1 MKNIKI
7 FIITLITISAN
18 GIFAQKKLDR
28 TKLPADKPAPVI
40 KIGKADNF
48 TLANGLKVYVVKN
61 TKLPRVAFNLII
73 DRDPIVEGNM
83 AGLTSAVGDLLSTG
97 TKNRTKDQYDE
108 ETDFIGASI
117 STSSTGVY
125 AASLKKHTEKLL
137 DLMSDVLLNPNF
149 TQVEL
154 DKLKKQMK
162 SNLASSKDDPNAI
175 ATKVSQ
181 VILFGKDH
189 PYGEQ
194 MTPETVDNITLDAC
208 NNYYNIYFKPNIGYL
223 AVVGDITLE
232 EAKELVEKH
241 FGNWQSAPVPRKITA
256 SSRLAEKTKVILV
269 DRPNSVQ
276 SVINIVNTAN
286 LRIGSPDVIKAR
298 ITNDILGGGEA
309 RLYNNLRE
317 KHGYTYG
324 AYSQLASDRIIGKFN
339 ANASVR
345 NAVTDSSIAE
355 FMTELNSIK
364 NSKPT
369 DDELSRTKNDITGNF
384 VFSLENPQTVA
395 NFALNTARYNLP
407 GDYYTNYLKNVEATT
422 AEEVQNIAQKYIKPE
437 NCYIVVVG
445 KASEIADKLKKFGE
459 IEYYDVDGN
468 KVLPPAPPKPVEK
481 GITVETILEKYITAI
496 GGKEKVLAVTDLVMN
511 MTGNIPNGPAIVT
524 TITKKAPNKS
534 IQEVKVMGNTM
545 QKVVVD
551 GTNATSSSR
560 GQETAL
566 KDAELQQ
573 ALAKASI
580 FYELDPKKAGLK
592 ATLAGTEKVNGKD
605 CTKVDYSIG
614 DAKWT
619 EYYEN
624 STGLKLRTTET
635 RKSPTGEVQTSV
647 DYGDYKETDG
657 VKFPGSIKQN
667 MGQMQIELTLE
678 SVKVNKGVDDKV
690 FTVK

>member
-1 MKNIKI
+1 MKNIHI
-7 FIITLITISAN
+7 LITIIFAISN
-18 GIFAQKKLDR
+18 QVFAQKKLDR
-28 TKLPADKPAPVI
+28 TKLPAAKPAPII

-48 TLANGLKVYVVKN
+48 TMPNGLKVYVVKN
-61 TKLPRVAFNLII
+61 TKLPRVAFNLVI
-73 DRDPIVEGNM
+73 DRDPILEGKM

-97 TKNRTKDQYDE
+97 TKNRTKDEYDE
-108 ETDFIGASI
+108 ETDYIGANI
-117 STSSTGVY
+117 TTSSTGIY

-149 TQVEL
+149 TEVEL

-194 MTPETVDNITLDAC
+194 MTTETVDNITIDAC
-208 NNYYNIYFKPNIGYL
+208 TSYYNTYFKPNIGYL

-232 EAKELVEKH
+232 EAKKLVGKH
-241 FGNWQSAPVPRKITA
+241 FGTWQSGNVPRKITA
-256 SSRLAEKTKVILV
+256 SSRATEKTKVILV

-276 SVINIVNTAN
+276 SVINIVNTAD
-286 LRIGSPDVIKAR
+286 LRIGSPDVIRAR

-324 AYSQLASDRIIGKFN
+324 AYSRLTSDKIIGKFS
-339 ANASVR
+339 ANASTR
-345 NAVTDSSIAE
+345 NAVTDSSITE
-355 FMTELNSIK
+355 FMKELNSIK
-364 NSKPT
+364 NTQPT
-369 DDELSRTKNDITGNF
+369 DDELIRTKNDITGDF

-407 GDYYTNYLKNVEATT
+407 GDYYSNYLKNVEATT

-445 KASEIADKLKKFGE
+445 KASEIAEKLKKFGE

-468 KVLPPAPPKPVEK
+468 KVLPPTPPKPIEK
-481 GITVETILEKYITAI
+481 GITVETILEKYINAI
-496 GGKEKVLAVTDLVMN
+496 GGKEKVAAVKDLVMN
-511 MTGNIPNGPAIVT
+511 MTGNIPNGPAIIT

-534 IQEVKVMGNTM
+534 IQEVKVMGNIM

-551 GTNATSSSR
+551 GTNAVSNSR
-560 GQETAL
+560 GQETSL

-573 ALAKASI
+573 ALAKAAI

-592 ATLAGTEKVNGKD
+592 ASLAGTEKINGKD
-605 CTKVDYSIG
+605 CTKIEYSIG
-614 DAKWT
+614 EAKWT

-624 STGLKLRTTET
+624 TTGLKFRTTET
-635 RKSPTGEVQTSV
+635 RKSPTGDLQTSV
-647 DYGDYKETDG
+647 DYADYKETDG
-657 VKFPGSIKQN
+657 VKFPSSIKQN
-667 MGQMQIELTLE
+667 MGQMQIELILE
-678 SVKVNKGVDDKV
+678 SIKVNKGVEDKV
-690 FTVK
+690 FTIK